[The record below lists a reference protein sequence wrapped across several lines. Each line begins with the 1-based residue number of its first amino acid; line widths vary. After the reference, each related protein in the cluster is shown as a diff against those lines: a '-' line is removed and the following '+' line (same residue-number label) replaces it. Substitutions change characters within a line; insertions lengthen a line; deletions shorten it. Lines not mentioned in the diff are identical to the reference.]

1 MTSEQAQKEQRCRGT
16 VLSIVGGLYEIYCTE
31 REPHI
36 VPARAR
42 GAFRHEGMRPL
53 AGDGVIIAKE
63 REESEWR
70 VEEILPRRCSL
81 IRPAFANLD
90 VLLLTV
96 AAKDPVPDLL
106 YIDKMLAIAHYRE
119 IESALIVNKAE
130 NDPAGAER
138 LRKVYEEVGYPVF
151 CTEALSGGGIEAVR
165 AFLLQHAAGKTVAFA
180 GPSGVGKSTLL
191 NALFPSL
198 ALQTGAISEKIARGK
213 HTTRAV
219 RLYPLEELLGAKAG
233 AQTEGSL
240 SCGFGSAGQAAGA
253 ENPKNRNIPASRGF
267 LADTPGFSMLDF
279 AHFDFF
285 AKEDLPLVFPEF
297 APYLGTCRFKKCT
310 HTKEQGCAVIEA
322 VRRGEIA
329 ASRHASFLSLWKDL
343 KDKHAWDR

>member
-1 MTSEQAQKEQRCRGT
+1 MELMESEQTQKGQRCRGT
-16 VLSIVGGLYEIYCTE
+16 VLSIVGGLYEIYCPE
-31 REPHI
+31 KEPHI

-53 AGDGVIIAKE
+53 AGDSVIIAKE

-70 VEEILPRRCSL
+70 VEEILPRRCAL

-90 VLLLTV
+90 VMLLTV
-96 AAKDPVPDLL
+96 AAKDPMPDLL
-106 YIDKMLAIAHYRE
+106 YIDKMLAIARYQK
-119 IESALIVNKAE
+119 IEGALIVNKTE
-130 NDPAGAER
+130 NDPAGAQR
-138 LRKVYEEVGYPVF
+138 LQKIYAGAGYPVF
-151 CTEALSGGGIEAVR
+151 CTDALSGGGVEAVR
-165 AFLLQHAAGKTVAFA
+165 AFLVRRAAGKTVAFA

-198 ALQTGAISEKIARGK
+198 ALKTGAISEKLARGK

-219 RLYPLEELLGAKAG
+219 RLFPPEELLGA
-233 AQTEGSL
+233 AQEKQAPESPDGNSGSL
-240 SCGFGSAGQAAGA
+240 GQSVPAAQ
-253 ENPKNRNIPASRGF
+253 GF

>member
-1 MTSEQAQKEQRCRGT
+1 MELMESEQTQKGQRCRGT
-16 VLSIVGGLYEIYCTE
+16 VLSIVGGLYEIYCPE
-31 REPHI
+31 KEPHI

-42 GAFRHEGMRPL
+42 GSFRHEGMRPL
-53 AGDGVIIAKE
+53 AGDSVIIAKE

-70 VEEILPRRCSL
+70 VEEILPRRCAL

-90 VLLLTV
+90 VMLLTV
-96 AAKDPVPDLL
+96 AAKDPMPDLL
-106 YIDKMLAIAHYRE
+106 YIDKMLAIARYQK
-119 IESALIVNKAE
+119 IEGALIVNKTE
-130 NDPAGAER
+130 NDPAGAQR
-138 LRKVYEEVGYPVF
+138 LQKIYAGAGYPVF
-151 CTEALSGGGIEAVR
+151 CTDALSGGGVEAVR
-165 AFLLQHAAGKTVAFA
+165 AFLVRRAAGKTVAFA

-198 ALQTGAISEKIARGK
+198 ALKTGAISEKLARGK

-219 RLYPLEELLGAKAG
+219 RLFPPEELLGA
-233 AQTEGSL
+233 AQEKQAPESPDGNSGSL
-240 SCGFGSAGQAAGA
+240 GQSAPAAQ
-253 ENPKNRNIPASRGF
+253 GF

-285 AKEDLPLVFPEF
+285 GKEDLPLVFPEF
-297 APYLGTCRFKKCT
+297 APYLGACRFKKCT

-329 ASRHASFLSLWKDL
+329 VSRHASFLSLWKDL